1 MSLAGFDPAEAYHL
15 GDGGDSSAP
24 GGSSL
29 LGGSSAP
36 GGSSLLG
43 GSSAPGGSSSGFD
56 PAEAYHLDYVEEEEE
71 EEEEVSL
78 AGFDP
83 AEAYHLDYVEEE
95 EEEEES
101 FAGFDPQ
108 EVYDYGYVL
117 KEGECFS
124 DDDCPPGFVCSFSS
138 GLDKGTCIKRGEI
151 GIRIRGE
158 IDSKTCPHCL
168 SMIGRTG
175 TIDSLPL
182 PPYHKHCRCSYDYL
196 S

>member
-43 GSSAPGGSSSGFD
+43 GSSAPGGTSS
-56 PAEAYHLDYVEEEEE
+56 
-71 EEEEVSL
+71 
-78 AGFDP
+78 GFDP

-151 GIRIRGE
+151 GIRIRGL